1 LAKHRNPRADRL
13 TLTLRDLRLIRRR
26 LAVLYDDVAFGA
38 DGAPGIDLSTI
49 ASAMDDLQALHAK
62 LTGAPCAHA
71 PTQEP

>member
-1 LAKHRNPRADRL
+1 MAKHRNPRADRL
-13 TLTLRDLRLIRRR
+13 TLTLRDLRLLRRR

-38 DGAPGIDLSTI
+38 DGAPALDLSAI

-62 LTGAPCAHA
+62 LAGAPCGHA